1 MFFFRAFTFKCL
13 LFFFTAFA
21 TQIGFGE
28 TSYIRII
35 QDKHNQTE
43 VEVPTIDGE
52 KTPNVLVRS
61 NGDGKGFFFATGDPA
76 RALTAHLNSSSDRQ
90 YNFVQLHLTSIELVH
105 LSDSS
110 VAAAIYPILPLAN
123 LQGTALHVLKNSP
136 SLASERT
143 WFGFLDENNQLLDVA
158 LTSQNISKES
168 LLQVLQS
175 MAKPEIDLQ
184 IQIPHLTLIQ
194 NTDDPTLSRSVSQI
208 SALSNK
214 YFYFRNSETSH
225 VGPQSSGSIVYDL
238 TSEQPRPL
246 GIISCLARVN
256 STGPDTNLIRA
267 ISLKGLARFQIIQ
280 LTPKQISQFKNNCQS
295 YDKKGGGG
303 D

>member
-1 MFFFRAFTFKCL
+1 MFFSCKFKYL
-13 LFFFTAFA
+13 LFGFAAFA

-35 QDKHNQTE
+35 QEKNDQTK
-43 VEVPTIDGE
+43 VEVPTVDGQ
-52 KTPNVLVRS
+52 TPSVLVQS
-61 NGDGKGFFFATGDPA
+61 NGNGQGFFFATGAPA
-76 RALTAHLNSSSDRQ
+76 RALSAGLSRSSMDAQ
-90 YNFVQLHLTSIELVH
+90 YNFVQLHLASLELVY
-105 LSDSS
+105 LSNNS
-110 VAAAIYPILPLAN
+110 VAAAIYPILPLPN

-136 SLASERT
+136 NLASERQ

-168 LLQVLQS
+168 LQQVLRS

-225 VGPQSSGSIVYDL
+225 VGPQSSGSIVYGL
-238 TSEQPRPL
+238 ASAKPL
-246 GIISCLARVN
+246 GIVSCLSKVN
-256 STGPDTNLIRA
+256 STGPDTDLIRA
-267 ISLKGLARFQIIQ
+267 ISLQDLSRYQIIQ
-280 LTPKQISQFKNNCQS
+280 LTPEMILSFENNCRS

>member
-1 MFFFRAFTFKCL
+1 MFFIRGVKHY
-13 LFFFTAFA
+13 LFFFVAFM
-21 TQIGFGE
+21 TQVSFGE
-28 TSYIRII
+28 VSYIRIT
-35 QDKHNQTE
+35 QDKNDRMN
-43 VEVPTIDGE
+43 VEVPTNGGQA
-52 KTPNVLVRS
+52 PSVLVRS
-61 NGDGKGFFFATGDPA
+61 DGNNNGFLFASGSPA
-76 RALTAHLNSSSDRQ
+76 ETLTARLHSVSERQ
-90 YNFVQLHLTSIELVH
+90 YKFVQLHLTNLELVQ
-105 LSDSS
+105 LSDNS

-123 LQGTALHVLKNSP
+123 LQGTALHVLKNSL
-136 SLASERT
+136 SLASERQ

-158 LTSQNISKES
+158 LTSQNLSKES

-208 SALSNK
+208 SAISKK

-225 VGPQSSGSIVYDL
+225 VGPQSSGSIVYGL
-238 TSEQPRPL
+238 TSAQPL
-246 GIISCLARVN
+246 GIISCLSKVN
-256 STGPDTNLIRA
+256 STGPDTELIRA
-267 ISLKGLARFQIIQ
+267 ISLQDLAHYQIIP
-280 LTPKQISQFKNNCQS
+280 LTPEMISSFQNNCRS